1 MTAPPLHEKAAAAS
15 KQTAAHIS
23 KNQPQRI
30 VLNGRFNQKISVFT
44 DAKAAKTSGEMS
56 LEDLFREVR
65 DGAHRAPIEGIRAEQ
80 DKDQQNELKK
90 HLKAVTFSGKVTSG
104 GRAKAME
111 EGRFAH
117 SGYLQIDLD
126 ADDLQ
131 GQPPADVRD
140 VLAEDGNGVKAVMLV
155 PPAATKDEHTATF
168 LSAERYML
176 ATYELKV
183 DTATKD
189 PVRMCFLS
197 YDPEARWNSE
207 AVPLVPITAEPSPTA
222 AKTSKT
228 STSSKL
234 GLNAIIPPPPH
245 NGIHDWLLKA
255 VRSCEQHGMNK
266 EETFAKFKA
275 YDGTLRRPFDHQEL
289 ENVCREIFATPSAS
303 STASARTRAAIQLVN
318 ENDLLDSTIT
328 LDLTQYGEND
338 ADNALRIAKCAS
350 GRFHFV
356 TETGQWIIWNGFRW
370 IPDKDG
376 FMTRLHLAVMGET
389 ARQGLAMSARKEGD
403 TLVRHAMRS
412 RDSNKTTSAL
422 VMLRSVAGV
431 TVSATELDADPWM
444 LGTPNGLIDLR
455 TGKAIEPD
463 RKALITK
470 SIACDL
476 DTEATC
482 PTWERVIS
490 MASDG
495 DAELIQFLQSWTGY
509 TLTGSVREECLAFLH
524 GTGAN
529 SKGTITECI
538 RHLMGDYAMTAPESL
553 FVADRNSSATNDIA
567 RLAGCRM
574 ACAAELDEGASFAE
588 SRLKAITG
596 RDAITARFL
605 HREFFDFLP
614 THKFWISGNHKPT
627 VRGNDHGIWR
637 RLRLIPFTV
646 TIPKEERDLDLAEK
660 LKAEMPGILNW
671 AIKGCLAWQRDG
683 LVTPQRVIQATAS
696 YQAQED
702 IIGQFL
708 EDNLD
713 TADADERTLQVDVF
727 NSYQRWTDAQG
738 IKKPLSATLLNR
750 KLEDRG
756 FKKIKSNSKR
766 YWRGI
771 SVRPW

>member
-1 MTAPPLHEKAAAAS
+1 MNADHKM
-15 KQTAAHIS
+15 
-23 KNQPQRI
+23 
-30 VLNGRFNQKISVFT
+30 SVFKNAYGIHPICEIGLK
-44 DAKAAKTSGEMS
+44 DFFAEI
-56 LEDLFREVR
+56 R
-65 DGAHRAPIEGIRAEQ
+65 DGAHRDKIERIRAEQ
-80 DKDQQNELKK
+80 DEDKQNELKK
-90 HLKAVTFSGKVTSG
+90 YLNAVTISGKVTSG
-104 GRAKAME
+104 KRKVAMQ

-117 SGYLQIDLD
+117 SGYLQIDID

-131 GQPPADVRD
+131 GQSPADVKD
-140 VLAEDGNGVKAVMLV
+140 VLAEDQHIVAAFISSRGNGVKAVMLV
-155 PPAATKDEHTATF
+155 PPATSEEEHKAIF
-168 LSAERYML
+168 ASAEGYML
-176 ATYELKV
+176 ATYELTI
-183 DTATKD
+183 DTSTKD
-189 PVRMCFLS
+189 PNRLCYVSF
-197 YDPEARWNSE
+197 DPDAWWNE
-207 AVPLVPITAEPSPTA
+207 NAVPLDTSRTYA
-222 AKTSKT
+222 APKTSKPPKPSKT

-234 GLNAIIPPPPH
+234 GLNAIIPQPPH

-275 YDGTLRRPFDHQEL
+275 YDGTLRRPFDPQEL
-289 ENVCREIFATPSAS
+289 ENVCREIYATPSAS
-303 STASARTRAAIQLVN
+303 STPSARTRAAIQLVN

-713 TADADERTLQVDVF
+713 TADEVERTLQVDVF

>member
-1 MTAPPLHEKAAAAS
+1 M
-15 KQTAAHIS
+15 Q
-23 KNQPQRI
+23 
-30 VLNGRFNQKISVFT
+30 
-44 DAKAAKTSGEMS
+44 
-56 LEDLFREVR
+56 
-65 DGAHRAPIEGIRAEQ
+65 
-80 DKDQQNELKK
+80 
-90 HLKAVTFSGKVTSG
+90 
-104 GRAKAME
+104 

-117 SGYLQIDLD
+117 SGFLQIDLD

-131 GQPPADVRD
+131 GQSPADVRD
-140 VLAEDGNGVKAVMLV
+140 VLAEDDPHIVTVFISTRGNGVKAVMLV
-155 PPAATKDEHTATF
+155 PPAATEEEHKATF
-168 LSAERYML
+168 ANAERYML
-176 ATYELKV
+176 DTYGLII
-183 DTATKD
+183 DTSTKD
-189 PVRMCFLS
+189 PVRLCFLS
-197 YDPEARWNSE
+197 YDPDARWNE
-207 AVPLVPITAEPSPTA
+207 DAVQLATAAPAPKA
-222 AKTSKT
+222 AKTSKPSTT
-228 STSSKL
+228 SPSLKL
-234 GLNAIIPPPPH
+234 GLNAIIPPPPR
-245 NGIHDWLLKA
+245 NGIHDWMLNG
-255 VRSCEQHGMNK
+255 VRSCEQHGMT
-266 EETFAKFKA
+266 EADTFAKFKA
-275 YDGTLRRPFDHQEL
+275 YDGTLRRPFDPNEL
-289 ENVCREIFATPSAS
+289 ENACRDIFATPSAS
-303 STASARTRAAIQLVN
+303 STTSARTRAAIQLVN
-318 ENDLLDSTIT
+318 ENDLLDSTTT

-350 GRFHFV
+350 GSFHYV

-490 MASDG
+490 KASDG

-529 SKGTITECI
+529 SKGTVTECI

-588 SRLKAITG
+588 NRLKAITG

-627 VRGNDHGIWR
+627 VRGTDHGIWR

-646 TIPKEERDLDLAEK
+646 TIPKEERDLDLADK

-713 TADADERTLQVDVF
+713 TDDADERTLQVDVF

>member
-1 MTAPPLHEKAAAAS
+1 MS
-15 KQTAAHIS
+15 IS
-23 KNQPQRI
+23 T
-30 VLNGRFNQKISVFT
+30 KISVFKNAWGT
-44 DAKAAKTSGEMS
+44 DRIAEIT
-56 LEDLFREVR
+56 LEDFFAEVR
-65 DGAHRAPIEGIRAEQ
+65 DGAHRDKIERLRAEPDV
-80 DKDQQNELKK
+80 DKQSVLKGQ
-90 HLKAVTFSGKVTSG
+90 LNAVSLSGRVTSG
-104 GRAKAME
+104 GRKKAME

-117 SGYLQIDLD
+117 SGYLQIDID

-140 VLAEDGNGVKAVMLV
+140 VLAEDPHIVTAFISPSGDGVKAVMLV
-155 PPAATKDEHTATF
+155 PTAATKDAHTATF

-176 ATYELKV
+176 DSYKLKV

-189 PVRMCFLS
+189 PVRFCYVS
-197 YDPEARWNSE
+197 YDPDARWNE
-207 AVPLVPITAEPSPTA
+207 NAVPLDTSRTYA
-222 AKTSKT
+222 APKTSKA
-228 STSSKL
+228 SKVFT
-234 GLNAIIPPPPH
+234 GTKVGANVNFPEPPH
-245 NGIHDWLLKA
+245 EGIHAWLMVAAWHCRINGLDELA
-255 VRSCEQHGMNK
+255 
-266 EETFAKFKA
+266 TTAKLKA
-275 YDGTLRRPFDHQEL
+275 YDGTLRRRYQPNEVEDAVRAVF
-289 ENVCREIFATPSAS
+289 TS
-303 STASARTRAAIQLVN
+303 STTNERTRAAVDTMN
-318 ENDLLDSTIT
+318 GNDLLDSTAAF
-328 LDLTQYGEND
+328 DLTRYGEND
-338 ADNALRIAKCAS
+338 ADNALRIAECAG

-403 TLVRHAMRS
+403 ILVRHAMRS

-422 VMLRSVAGV
+422 LMLRSVAGV
-431 TVSATELDADPWM
+431 TVSATDLDASPWL

-455 TGKAIEPD
+455 TGKDIDPD
-463 RKALITK
+463 QSALVTK

-476 DTEATC
+476 EPGAMC
-482 PTWERVIS
+482 PTWERVIA
-490 MASDG
+490 MAAEG

-529 SKGTITECI
+529 SKGTVTECI

-553 FVADRNSSATNDIA
+553 FVSDRNSSATNDIA

-588 SRLKAITG
+588 NRLKAITG

-605 HREFFDFLP
+605 HREFFDFIP
-614 THKFWISGNHKPT
+614 THKLWISGNHKPT
-627 VRGNDHGIWR
+627 VRGTDHGIWR

-646 TIPKEERDLDLAEK
+646 TIPKEKRDLDLADK
-660 LKAEMPGILNW
+660 LRAEMPGILNW

-683 LVTPQRVIQATAS
+683 LVTPQRVIDATAS

-702 IIGQFL
+702 IIGQFI

-713 TADADERTLQVDVF
+713 TGNLEERTLQVDVF
-727 NSYQRWTDAQG
+727 NSYQRWIEAQG
-738 IKKPLSATLLNR
+738 SNKPLSQTMLNK
-750 KLEDRG
+750 KLESRG
-756 FKKIKSNSKR
+756 FTRIKTNSKR
-766 YWRGI
+766 YWGGI

>member
-1 MTAPPLHEKAAAAS
+1 
-15 KQTAAHIS
+15 
-23 KNQPQRI
+23 
-30 VLNGRFNQKISVFT
+30 
-44 DAKAAKTSGEMS
+44 
-56 LEDLFREVR
+56 
-65 DGAHRAPIEGIRAEQ
+65 
-80 DKDQQNELKK
+80 
-90 HLKAVTFSGKVTSG
+90 
-104 GRAKAME
+104 
-111 EGRFAH
+111 
-117 SGYLQIDLD
+117 
-126 ADDLQ
+126 
-131 GQPPADVRD
+131 
-140 VLAEDGNGVKAVMLV
+140 MLV
-155 PPAATKDEHTATF
+155 HPAATEEEHKATF
-168 LSAERYML
+168 ANAERYML
-176 ATYELKV
+176 DTYGLV
-183 DTATKD
+183 IDTSTKD
-189 PVRMCFLS
+189 PVRLCFLS
-197 YDPEARWNSE
+197 YDPDARWNE
-207 AVPLVPITAEPSPTA
+207 NAVQLATA
-222 AKTSKT
+222 APKAAAAAAPAKPSTTSP
-228 STSSKL
+228 SLKL
-234 GLNAIIPPPPH
+234 GLNAIIPPPPR
-245 NGIHDWLLKA
+245 NGIHDWMLNG
-255 VRSCEQHGMNK
+255 VRSCEQHGMT
-266 EETFAKFKA
+266 EADTFAKFKA
-275 YDGTLRRPFDHQEL
+275 YDGTLRRRFDHNEL
-289 ENVCREIFATPSAS
+289 ENACRDIFATPSSS
-303 STASARTRAAIQLVN
+303 STTSARTRAAIQLVN
-318 ENDLLDSTIT
+318 ENDLLDSTTT

-350 GRFHFV
+350 GSFHYV

-444 LGTPNGLIDLR
+444 LGTPNGLINLR

-490 MASDG
+490 KASDG

-529 SKGTITECI
+529 SKGTVTECI

-588 SRLKAITG
+588 NRLKAITG

-627 VRGNDHGIWR
+627 VRGTDHGIWR

-646 TIPKEERDLDLAEK
+646 TIPKEERDLDLADK

-713 TADADERTLQVDVF
+713 TDDADERTLQVDVF